1 MNYIKNITVEINGE
15 EYVLWHHEDEYKVA
29 DSLHL
34 TKLKDWEKLEKEYP
48 DDMDRYY
55 RFSAFVYSYDEIK
68 ESIEE
73 DNEEW

>member
-1 MNYIKNITVEINGE
+1 MDYVKNITVEIDGE

-48 DDMDRYY
+48 DGMDCRYY
-55 RFSAFVYSYDEIK
+55 RFDGFIYSYDEIK
-68 ESIEE
+68 EEIE
-73 DNEEW
+73 W